1 MVLRDRSGH
10 VENISTW
17 ATEKHIKNQL
27 WTIFLFKSTSDLKK
41 QINPDTFIIQ
51 RKAHMQ

>member
-10 VENISTW
+10 VENINMW

-27 WTIFLFKSTSDLKK
+27 WTVFLFKSTSDFLKK
-41 QINPDTFIIQ
+41 INLLLL
-51 RKAHMQ
+51 